1 MRRCAIETATVA
13 PRLPPGVRE
22 RHEHFTACDACGR
35 VFWEGSHWRRM
46 RERVDAL
53 LVQAL

>member
-1 MRRCAIETATVA
+1 VCDGCA
-13 PRLPPGVRE
+13 
-22 RHEHFTACDACGR
+22 R

-53 LVQAL
+53 LAASA